1 MHRCKTLNHIFI
13 CFRLVI
19 QADHPCK
26 LPTKKTSL
34 WEHSR
39 VAPYQGTRYHL
50 NMDMEVTRIA
60 NMVYQYPSQIQYWST
75 NNIADINTSDCISV
89 NIGQ

>member
-1 MHRCKTLNHIFI
+1 MAAMLFYSLYASLSLSVQLLMLIKLRRIIHTCRCKTLNHIFI
-13 CFRLVI
+13 CSRLVI

-50 NMDMEVTRIA
+50 NMDMEVTR
-60 NMVYQYPSQIQYWST
+60 
-75 NNIADINTSDCISV
+75 
-89 NIGQ
+89 